1 MAMVPPHVDGAWLV
15 VFVAGINGGYM
26 SDSKRP
32 SKFKDL
38 PLLREEHIWEPDP
51 YNLRD
56 IIDTGGHQATD
67 CYYTPSPPSSPLH
80 EPGTSLSF
88 EPCRLIRIGSDASQ
102 CHLVFPSQHAVSA
115 HHFDIVRTPHG
126 TCTVVV
132 YAKNGIY
139 IDDTKIERATSYA
152 VPLRKVLH
160 IGAGRTRLQLYMT
173 AEFAKDN
180 HPLSLHSPTSP
191 EAFDSALTSIL
202 DRPQQANTLSSQIL
216 TQNMAQLTISTI
228 AKGPSIYHVCDAW
241 KIGATT
247 IISDKGSNLCSTVV
261 PAVHTRTGYFGL
273 AKGYACPN
281 AAFQIEIGRLLL
293 LHWLERS
300 RLLSDSRPNVVRP
313 LAYDSRTQR
322 LVLEYGGV
330 HSLASW
336 PLHIDCLYGPLIQL
350 VPALQRCHTNG
361 VCHRSISGH
370 SVTYIPHAV
379 KQPLYMYYLGGFE
392 EFDILDSWSGSGGS
406 PRTDT
411 EKDKRKDFGDL
422 ACALFMSLG
431 DRRDGSPEH
440 LRDSFLALAL
450 AGEVSPAE
458 LGQVLEVEDPE
469 QQIDPVLWRILI
481 TLLGLREEKGGH
493 NLADSIRCLIRLMEK
508 LPQQTTDSIA
518 IQHTENL
525 TLEPGKEFSVAAL
538 TCFYRKY
545 IRCTRSDASV
555 CMELWDYL
563 ISRPSR
569 QGLMPWRSVRNLFAR
584 LDKHSSPLKWL
595 EEPADTATFVACTF
609 DTWVLI
615 IPEFGLVN
623 MSHFLRTVER
633 SDWVRYSNVLGNA
646 FEVYGSHRVRGLYVN
661 GTLDAKIG
669 TLRLDIASTERRFE
683 LEDSQDMIHILTDL
697 LWCPMVIM
705 RRSDAATKWSAYIT
719 DPALIGFP
727 DDWLPFQTS
736 CQFCDDHQLGAMK
749 QYICELEA
757 RERTRPLNWDV
768 YETDPF
774 DSDSNG
780 AQNRDGASVT
790 SVATEFDP
798 LRFKRTRH
806 T

>member
-1 MAMVPPHVDGAWLV
+1 
-15 VFVAGINGGYM
+15 
-26 SDSKRP
+26 
-32 SKFKDL
+32 
-38 PLLREEHIWEPDP
+38 
-51 YNLRD
+51 
-56 IIDTGGHQATD
+56 
-67 CYYTPSPPSSPLH
+67 
-80 EPGTSLSF
+80 
-88 EPCRLIRIGSDASQ
+88 
-102 CHLVFPSQHAVSA
+102 
-115 HHFDIVRTPHG
+115 
-126 TCTVVV
+126 
-132 YAKNGIY
+132 
-139 IDDTKIERATSYA
+139 
-152 VPLRKVLH
+152 
-160 IGAGRTRLQLYMT
+160 
-173 AEFAKDN
+173 
-180 HPLSLHSPTSP
+180 
-191 EAFDSALTSIL
+191 
-202 DRPQQANTLSSQIL
+202 
-216 TQNMAQLTISTI
+216 
-228 AKGPSIYHVCDAW
+228 
-241 KIGATT
+241 
-247 IISDKGSNLCSTVV
+247 
-261 PAVHTRTGYFGL
+261 
-273 AKGYACPN
+273 
-281 AAFQIEIGRLLL
+281 
-293 LHWLERS
+293 
-300 RLLSDSRPNVVRP
+300 
-313 LAYDSRTQR
+313 
-322 LVLEYGGV
+322 
-330 HSLASW
+330 
-336 PLHIDCLYGPLIQL
+336 
-350 VPALQRCHTNG
+350 
-361 VCHRSISGH
+361 
-370 SVTYIPHAV
+370 
-379 KQPLYMYYLGGFE
+379 MYYLGGFE

-422 ACALFMSLG
+422 ACALFISLG

-508 LPQQTTDSIA
+508 LPQQKTDSIA

-525 TLEPGKEFSVAAL
+525 RLEPGKEFSVAAL
-538 TCFYRKY
+538 TCFYRK
-545 IRCTRSDASV
+545 
-555 CMELWDYL
+555 
-563 ISRPSR
+563 PSR

-633 SDWVRYSNVLGNA
+633 SDWVRYSNVLGNS

-798 LRFKRTRH
+798 LRFKRTRY